1 MKLERN
7 ILAEFGQTEPEK
19 MRQQN
24 IKDIKAFREREN
36 EQEEILKKS
45 KSMNNLTDAIRARKA
60 RAELTS

>member
-24 IKDIKAFREREN
+24 IKDIKAFREREK